1 MRLHPINPVITNA
14 YANAI
19 KWYKPFSATQ
29 SRNSI
34 IFYVGRHMNHN
45 RFIHPCTDPIAVF
58 VILFMR
64 KFIHPLPVNRKYK
77 DLMRNQQELIK
88 D

>member
-1 MRLHPINPVITNA
+1 MRLPPINPVITNA

-29 SRNSI
+29 SKNSI
-34 IFYVGRHMNHN
+34 IFCFGRHTNHN
-45 RFIHPCTDPIAVF
+45 NFIPPCTDPIAVF

-64 KFIHPLPVNRKYK
+64 KFIHPLRLNHKYK
-77 DLMRNQQELIK
+77 NRMRNQ
-88 D
+88 